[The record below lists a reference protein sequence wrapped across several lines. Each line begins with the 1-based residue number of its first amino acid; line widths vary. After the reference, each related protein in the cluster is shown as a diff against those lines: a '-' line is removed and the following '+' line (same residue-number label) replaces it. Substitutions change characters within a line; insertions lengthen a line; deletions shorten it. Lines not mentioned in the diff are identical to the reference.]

1 MDKIVRILFQNQDLK
16 YKDFHSSLV
25 PNVDKDRFI
34 GVRTPVL
41 RKLAKE
47 MVKDGSYKDF
57 IKELPHYYYEEN
69 TLHSCILSLL
79 KDLDEL
85 INELDNFLPYI
96 DNWATCDLLRP
107 KAFEKDQKRI
117 LDKVKEWIN
126 TKDVYSIRFGIVT
139 LLSFYLDEFFCKEIN
154 EIVLK
159 IKSDDYYVNMAIA
172 WYFSYA
178 LIKQYDLTIDIFKM
192 YKLDKWVHNKS
203 IQKATES
210 FRISDDKKIYLR
222 SLKKK

>member
-1 MDKIVRILFQNQDLK
+1 MDKIVKVLFQNQDLK
-16 YKDFHSSLV
+16 YRDFHSSLV
-25 PNVDKDRFI
+25 PNVEKERFI

-139 LLSFYLDEFFCKEIN
+139 LLSFYLDDSFNKEIN
-154 EIVLK
+154 DIVLN
-159 IKSDDYYVNMAIA
+159 IKHDDYYVKMAQA
-172 WYFSYA
+172 WYFSFA
-178 LIKQYDLTIDIFKM
+178 LIKQYNSTIDIFREK
-192 YKLDKWVHNKS
+192 KLDKWIHNKS
-203 IQKATES
+203 IQKAIES
-210 FRISDDKKIYLR
+210 YRISSVDKNYLR
-222 SLKKK
+222 NLKIK